1 MEKSVQKLDFSSYD
15 LVLISS
21 SGFAHGA
28 KISSPT
34 KSLVYYHAPARYLW
48 DWTHEY
54 RKNIRM
60 DSGLRGFLFGKLL
73 LRLRLWDYHSGQKQ
87 KNILANSATT
97 ASRIEKYYR
106 RSAPILYPPIET
118 ERFAKKLPS
127 EKSQKLL
134 QEISS
139 SLEEK
144 YSQDTLKNIFSSDSY
159 YIILSALTEFKR
171 LDVAIKNFLNFPDIP
186 LIIIGKG
193 EYQENLEN
201 LSQGAKNIFFA

>member
-1 MEKSVQKLDFSSYD
+1 M
-15 LVLISS
+15 
-21 SGFAHGA
+21 
-28 KISSPT
+28 
-34 KSLVYYHAPARYLW
+34 
-48 DWTHEY
+48 
-54 RKNIRM
+54 N
-60 DSGLRGFLFGKLL
+60 SGLRGFLFGKLL

-106 RSAPILYPPIET
+106 RFTPILYPPIET
-118 ERFAKKLPS
+118 ERFAKKLTP
-127 EKSQKLL
+127 EKSQKIL

-139 SLEEK
+139 SLEKK
-144 YSQDTLKNIFSSDSY
+144 YSQDTLKNILSSGSY